1 MKENDFLSYASPDV
15 IIDLHNYKNVEEA
28 IMFMDTEIYE
38 PYKNKKEFI
47 RVIHGI
53 GSGVMKNKVHES
65 LKKNPLISEFSVDE
79 SGGSTMLK
87 L

>member
-1 MKENDFLSYASPDV
+1 MKENSFIIYASPDL

-28 IMFMDTEIYE
+28 VTFMDKKIYE
-38 PYKNKKEFI
+38 AYKHKKEFV

-53 GSGVMKNKVHES
+53 GGGVMKERVYES
-65 LKKNPLISEFSVDE
+65 LKNNPLISEFSVDE
-79 SGGSTMLK
+79 SGGSTMIK

>member
-1 MKENDFLSYASPDV
+1 MKENDFIIYASPDV

-38 PYKNKKEFI
+38 AYKYKKEFI
-47 RVIHGI
+47 KVIHGI
-53 GSGVMKNKVHES
+53 GSGVMKENVHES
-65 LKKNPLISEFSVDE
+65 LKNNPLISEFSVDE